1 MTPIYLVDS
10 IINSQDKDMLFVKK
24 LKEVAISIVPI
35 VAIVL
40 ILHFFVCPFPEDVLI
55 KFLISCLLL
64 CIGQV
69 LFLTGVD
76 STIMPMG
83 EMVGTSSKKVS
94 TFFLFLFF
102 AFLFGM
108 FATVAE
114 PDVQVLCQ
122 EIIAMGGGIIR
133 INKTLLLF
141 IIGAGVGLFVA
152 FGLLRI
158 VKKVPIKALYLISL
172 ALIFLMAAFVPES
185 FVAIAFDA
193 GGSTVGIVTTPF
205 LLSLTAGIVDRS
217 SKNAN
222 DNFGVVGIAGLGP
235 VIAILLLS
243 LFSSGSGA
251 TTIVEGQT
259 YNIFIEVLY
268 NTVMAI
274 VPLVGIFYI
283 FEIIYIKLPKAKKR
297 ALILGVV
304 VTFVGLY
311 LFLFGINYGLMELS
325 NTMGKILSE
334 QNIWIILA
342 VYVTFAFVIV
352 FTEPSIRV
360 LGSQIE
366 AETQGNINRKVVNV
380 AIAIAMALAVSLSAI
395 RIYFDISIWYF
406 LGIGYGLIIVLMAFS
421 PSLFV
426 SIAFDSGSVASGP
439 MATAL
444 LMPAMVAMSSTSA
457 EGFGFIAFVSMMP
470 VIVLEALGVIYNIKI
485 YGVKKNKYKLAVRV
499 AYGADK
505 YSNMDKLEARHKQ
518 LMELKKNEE
527 K

>member
-1 MTPIYLVDS
+1 MSL
-10 IINSQDKDMLFVKK
+10 LKK
-24 LKEVAISIVPI
+24 LKEVVISIVPV

-40 ILHFFVCPFPEDVLI
+40 LLHFSICPFPEDVLI
-55 KFLISCLLL
+55 KFLISCVLL

-83 EMVGTSSKKVS
+83 EMVGSSAKKVS
-94 TFFLFLFF
+94 TFFLFLLF

-108 FATVAE
+108 FATIAE

-122 EIIAMGGGIIR
+122 EIVIMGVIK

-172 ALIFLMAAFVPES
+172 ALIFLMSAFVPES

-243 LFSSGSGA
+243 LFSSGGGA
-251 TTIVEGQT
+251 TTIVESQA

-268 NTVMAI
+268 NTTMAI
-274 VPLVGIFYI
+274 VPLVAVFYI
-283 FEIIYIKLPKAKKR
+283 FEIIYIKLPKNKKR
-297 ALILGVV
+297 ALIVGIII
-304 VTFVGLY
+304 TFVGLY
-311 LFLFGINYGLMELS
+311 MFLFGINYGLMELS
-325 NTMGKILSE
+325 NTMGAILSQ

-342 VYVTFAFVIV
+342 VYIAFAFSIV

-360 LGSQIE
+360 LGAQIE
-366 AETQGNINRKVVNV
+366 AETQGNINRKIVNI
-380 AIAIAMALAVSLSAI
+380 AIAIAMSLAVSLSAI
-395 RIYFDISIWYF
+395 KIYYNISIWYF
-406 LGIGYGLIIVLMAFS
+406 LGIGYGLIVLLMAFS

-444 LMPAMVAMSSTSA
+444 LMPAMVAMSSTPA

-470 VIVLEALGVIYNIKI
+470 VLVLEVLGVIYNIKI
-485 YGVKKNKYKLAVRV
+485 YGIKKNKYKIAVRV

>member
-1 MTPIYLVDS
+1 
-10 IINSQDKDMLFVKK
+10 MLFAKK
-24 LKEVAISIVPI
+24 LKEVTISIIPI

-40 ILHFFVCPFPEDVLI
+40 LLHFFVCPFSEDVLI

-64 CIGQV
+64 CVGQV

-83 EMVGTSSKKVS
+83 EMVGSSSKKVS
-94 TFFLFLFF
+94 TFFLFLLF

-108 FATVAE
+108 FATIAE

-122 EIIAMGGGIIR
+122 EIVIMGVIK

-141 IIGAGVGLFVA
+141 IVGAGVGLFVA

-172 ALIFLMAAFVPES
+172 ALIFLMAAFVPDS

-217 SKNAN
+217 SKNSN

-243 LFSSGSGA
+243 LLSSSGGA
-251 TTIVEGQT
+251 TAIVESQEFG
-259 YNIFIEVLY
+259 IWIEVLY
-268 NTVMAI
+268 NTIMAI
-274 VPLVGIFYI
+274 VPLVCIFYI

-297 ALILGVV
+297 ALVLGVI

-311 LFLFGINYGLMELS
+311 MFLFGINYGLMELS
-325 NTMGKILSE
+325 NAMGKMLSE
-334 QNIWIILA
+334 QNIGVILA
-342 VYVTFAFVIV
+342 VYVVFAFAIV

-366 AETQGNINRKVVNV
+366 AETQGNINRKVVNI

-395 RIYFDISIWYF
+395 RIYYNISIWYF
-406 LGIGYGLIIVLMAFS
+406 LGIGYGLIVVLMAFS

-444 LMPAMVAMSSTSA
+444 LMPAMVAMSETAS
-457 EGFGFIAFVSMMP
+457 EGFGFIALVSMMP
-470 VIVLEALGVIYNIKI
+470 VIVLESLGVIYNIKM
-485 YGVKKNKYKLAVRV
+485 YGIKKNKYKVAVRI

-527 K
+527 Q

>member
-1 MTPIYLVDS
+1 MV
-10 IINSQDKDMLFVKK
+10 FFKK
-24 LKEVAISIVPI
+24 LKEVAISIVPV

-40 ILHFFVCPFPEDVLI
+40 LLHFSICPFPEDVLI

-83 EMVGTSSKKVS
+83 EMVGNSAKKVS
-94 TFFLFLFF
+94 TFFLFLLF

-114 PDVQVLCQ
+114 PDVQVLCT
-122 EIIAMGGGIIR
+122 EIILMGVIK

-152 FGLLRI
+152 FALLRI
-158 VKKVPIKALYLISL
+158 VKRVPIKILYLVCL
-172 ALIFLMAAFVPES
+172 ALIFILSSCVPES
-185 FVAIAFDA
+185 FVSIAFDA

-205 LLSLTAGIVDRS
+205 LLSLTAGIVDKS
-217 SKNAN
+217 SKDAN
-222 DNFGVVGIAGLGP
+222 DNFGVIGIAGLGP
-235 VIAILLLS
+235 VIAVLLLS
-243 LFSSGSGA
+243 LISSGSGA
-251 TTIVEGQT
+251 SSIVESNA
-259 YNIFIEVLY
+259 YNIFIDVLY
-268 NTVMAI
+268 NTIMAI
-274 VPLVGIFYI
+274 VPLVAVFYI
-283 FEIIYIKLPKAKKR
+283 FEIIYIKLPKAKKKS
-297 ALILGVV
+297 LIIGVI
-304 VTFVGLY
+304 VTFLGLY
-311 LFLFGINYGLMELS
+311 LFLFGINYGLMDLS
-325 NTMGKILSE
+325 NTMGELLGE
-334 QNIWIILA
+334 QNIWLVLV
-342 VYVTFAFVIV
+342 VYIAFAFSIV

-360 LGSQIE
+360 LGAQIE
-366 AETQGNINRKVVNV
+366 AETQGNVNRKIVNV
-380 AIAIAMALAVSLSAI
+380 AIAIAMALAVSLSAL
-395 RIYFDISIWYF
+395 RIYFNISIWYF
-406 LGIGYGLIIVLMAFS
+406 LGIGYGLIVLLMAFS

-444 LMPAMVAMSSTSA
+444 LMPAMVAMSESSA

-470 VIVLEALGVIYNIKI
+470 VLVLEILGVIYNIKI
-485 YGVKKNKYKLAVRV
+485 YGIKKNKYKVAVRV

-518 LMELKKNEE
+518 LMELRQNEE
-527 K
+527 KD